1 MWMVFNCVN
10 LLVGHFQSE
19 KRNGGGGQAFLQD
32 LSLTGVQDV
41 SGLSPD
47 VCLSWVLPQSI
58 HFCKVLILGSEN
70 SVRGQR
76 TTR

>member
-1 MWMVFNCVN
+1 MVFNCVN

-19 KRNGGGGQAFLQD
+19 KRKGGQAFLQD

-47 VCLSWVLPQSI
+47 FAFPGSFLSPFIFLK
-58 HFCKVLILGSEN
+58 C
-70 SVRGQR
+70 
-76 TTR
+76 